1 MTIYLITRSDCD
13 SDHATN
19 DGMVLYSGFAVVRA
33 YHTLEEAKT
42 NLLEAVMES
51 IDPDF
56 GEPEDWEAKPGML
69 DDNYNIVESI
79 DYKISIVFGAM
90 VLFYCGDAYAAF
102 EIRTIEI

>member
-13 SDHATN
+13 SDHFIN
-19 DGMVLYSGFAVVRA
+19 DGMVLYNGFTVVRA

-42 NLLEAVMES
+42 TLLEAVMES

-69 DDNYNIVESI
+69 DDNYNIVESTEN
-79 DYKISIVFGAM
+79 DAM
-90 VLFYCGDAYAAF
+90 VLFYCDDAYAAF

>member
-56 GEPEDWEAKPGML
+56 GEPEDWEDKPGML
-69 DDNYNIVESI
+69 DDNYNIVESTEN
-79 DYKISIVFGAM
+79 DAM
-90 VLFYCGDAYAAF
+90 VLFCCDDAYAAF